1 MPRVSWSRDPALGL
15 VALIPATCDS
25 WLWSDLP
32 SWVTRAQSTRQFPH
46 LTLTWR
52 GLWTS
57 SDLNP
62 GGRSGPCAQAA
73 CLSSVCLPVLSVCL
87 PVLSVCLPVP
97 LTRSVSHVSLCRS
110 VSFSL
115 SCSLS
120 HYCCTN
126 VSPER
131 CDGSVITREFP
142 PCRLFPLPP
151 LLTSPQAGNDLP
163 WPRARSGVM
172 SQLVPDFVAQSVFSG
187 FLSDSPGHFPH

>member
-1 MPRVSWSRDPALGL
+1 MPRLHACP
-15 VALIPATCDS
+15 
-25 WLWSDLP
+25 P
-32 SWVTRAQSTRQFPH
+32 SVC
-46 LTLTWR
+46 L
-52 GLWTS
+52 S
-57 SDLNP
+57 SLSVCLSSP
-62 GGRSGPCAQAA
+62 SVCLSSLSVCLSSPSVCLSSLSV